1 MVEEIK
7 KTKDMFLAQME
18 QLVNERGIG
27 RVDVKMMGE
36 YADIVKDMAQAEKDC
51 WQAEYYR
58 AATESMQRGSAA
70 GYAQGGG
77 GSGGGGGRMGFNG
90 GGTGGGGGG
99 GRRGYGGSPAN
110 GGNMMGHGDPME
122 AIREIL
128 ATAGPEARMQLKNEL
143 GMM

>member
-18 QLVNERGIG
+18 QLVNERGVG

-77 GSGGGGGRMGFNG
+77 GRMGFNG
-90 GGTGGGGGG
+90 GGTGGSGGG